1 MFKDEGYSALEV
13 EAVLSAMPK
22 LLRDIPERLKAVR
35 AFAQLPESASLAA
48 ANKRI
53 ENILKKA
60 DQTVIGEVDPSLFE
74 TEEEKALYAAL
85 LSVEPKVSEALKE
98 GQYEKLLLALAPLK
112 TPVDGFFDKVMVN
125 AEDPKLKANR
135 LSLLKRLHDQMNQV
149 AKLSCLAA

>member
-1 MFKDEGYSALEV
+1 M
-13 EAVLSAMPK
+13 
-22 LLRDIPERLKAVR
+22 
-35 AFAQLPESASLAA
+35 
-48 ANKRI
+48 
-53 ENILKKA
+53 
-60 DQTVIGEVDPSLFE
+60 IGEVDPSLFE